1 MPKAEQPNQTA
12 LLNDPVDEIHN
23 NNNNDNH
30 NLRNTMLI
38 VENNDIQ
45 VQRRF
50 NQNHIHLC
58 LGILFI
64 VLLIITIK
72 IYTSDYLKDDIKDGS
87 F

>member
-45 VQRRF
+45 VQRGC
-50 NQNHIHLC
+50 NKNHIL
-58 LGILFI
+58 LFFSILFI
-64 VLLIITIK
+64 VLLIISIK
-72 IYTSDYLKDDIKDGS
+72 IYTSNYMEDDIKDGS

>member
-12 LLNDPVDEIHN
+12 LLNDHVDEIHN
-23 NNNNDNH
+23 TNNNDNH

-50 NQNHIHLC
+50 NRNHILLC

-64 VLLIITIK
+64 VLLIISIK
-72 IYTSDYLKDDIKDGS
+72 IYTSNYMEDDIKDGS

>member
-23 NNNNDNH
+23 TNNNDNH
-30 NLRNTMLI
+30 NLRHTMLI

-45 VQRRF
+45 VQRKC
-50 NQNHIHLC
+50 NKNLIHLC
-58 LGILFI
+58 LGVLFI
-64 VLLIITIK
+64 MLLIITIK
-72 IYTSDYLKDDIKDGS
+72 IYTSDYMKDDIKDGS